1 MKTITECESKHCKAW
16 PLLSL
21 VCAGVIAIFM
31 AGCAEAPTASPEYH
45 SSSRSYPPRIGETVT
60 QIGNPGPYYPTGI
73 LAARGAIAI
82 QQSVPGWGYGV
93 GAGVRQPSP

>member
-1 MKTITECESKHCKAW
+1 
-16 PLLSL
+16 
-21 VCAGVIAIFM
+21 M

-45 SSSRSYPPRIGETVT
+45 SSSSRSYPPRIGETVT
-60 QIGNPGPYYPTGI
+60 QIGNLGPYYPSGF

-93 GAGVRQPSP
+93 GAGV